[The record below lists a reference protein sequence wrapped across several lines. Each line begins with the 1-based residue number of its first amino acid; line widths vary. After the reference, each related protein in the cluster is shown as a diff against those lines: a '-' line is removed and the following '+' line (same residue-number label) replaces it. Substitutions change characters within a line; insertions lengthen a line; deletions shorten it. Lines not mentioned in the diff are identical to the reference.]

1 MNHLYRETECTAL
14 LGSMTQ
20 ALQAQAALTEASVCA
35 SVVKAEDVTKRRGC
49 AYGVRFPCGYT
60 PLVKKVLKN
69 SGIRVRSYRE
79 ASDDLFR

>member
-1 MNHLYRETECTAL
+1 MNRLYRETECTAL

-20 ALQAQAALTEASVCA
+20 ALQAQAVLTEASVCA
-35 SVVKAEDVTKRRGC
+35 SVVKSEDVTKRKGC
-49 AYGVRFPCGYT
+49 AYGVRFPCGYA
-60 PLVKKVLKN
+60 PLVKKVLKD